1 MTLPAVF
8 LGRDAV
14 DAGVL
19 SQQQLRG
26 PRVRRLFNGVYCPFP
41 TPVDHTLLCR
51 AAALIGQGQLVLTG
65 RSAATIRGVALADAH
80 DPVEVL
86 TLGSARVHRRPGLDV
101 RRARI
106 DAAHH
111 GPWRE
116 IRIATPL
123 RTAFDVIS
131 RRPIADAV
139 ADLDQLLRAGA
150 VERAALQRFLSQH
163 HDDGVVH
170 ARAVLGLADGRAE
183 SRPESAVRVLLALGG
198 VVAEPQHK
206 IIGNDGSVVARVDL
220 AIVEIRLAIEYDGR
234 WHAERSAFTR
244 DRERLNAIHGAGW
257 EVLTVTAEMLRTRH
271 RVLDLVTA
279 ATARRRRELNAS

>member
-1 MTLPAVF
+1 MSLPAVF
-8 LGRDAV
+8 RGRDAV
-14 DAGVL
+14 DAGML
-19 SQQQLRG
+19 SARQLRG

-41 TPVDHTLLCR
+41 TTVDHTLLCR
-51 AAALIGQGQLVLTG
+51 AAALVGQGQLVLTG
-65 RSAATIRGVALADAH
+65 RSAATVRGVVLADAH

-86 TLGSARVHRRPGLDV
+86 TLGAGRVHRRPGLDV
-101 RRARI
+101 RRAHI

-131 RRPIADAV
+131 RRSIADAV

-170 ARAVLGLADGRAE
+170 ARRVLELADGRAE

-198 VVAEPQHK
+198 VDAEPQHK
-206 IIGNDGSVVARVDL
+206 VIGLDGSVVARVDL
-220 AIVEIRLAIEYDGR
+220 AVVEIRLAIEYDGR

-244 DRERLNAIHGAGW
+244 DRERLNAIHAAGW
-257 EVLTVTAEMLRTRH
+257 EVLTVTAEMLRTPH
-271 RVLDLVTA
+271 RVLDLVKA
-279 ATARRRRELNAS
+279 ATARRRHALCAP